1 MRTACIL
8 LFFEVSRNSRSTALA
23 ADCPTSHGADIYE
36 AFVLWSFFKC
46 MVESFGSHEML
57 MMKLEAKGRRAM
69 MSPCCCIRIRL
80 TYRWLQWTTLGVVQ
94 YIFVRVVLS
103 VIVFIVAIAG
113 KR

>member
-1 MRTACIL
+1 M